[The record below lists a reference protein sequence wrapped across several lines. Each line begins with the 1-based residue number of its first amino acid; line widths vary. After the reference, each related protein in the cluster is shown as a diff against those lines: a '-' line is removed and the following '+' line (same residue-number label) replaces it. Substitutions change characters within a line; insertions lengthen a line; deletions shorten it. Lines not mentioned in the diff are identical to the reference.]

1 MLPSLHLKLA
11 AIHRIHWGQV
21 RTKKSLFLCCLC
33 HLELDR
39 DAVVQCAEPSMGPIT
54 ALLINWLIHTI
65 VSHCDQ
71 EAQRLWGLKDDGTV
85 WGQDSLTAT
94 SP

>member
-1 MLPSLHLKLA
+1 MAGPVDREPLSLLCQLGTVKDVML
-11 AIHRIHWGQV
+11 
-21 RTKKSLFLCCLC
+21 
-33 HLELDR
+33 
-39 DAVVQCAEPSMGPIT
+39 QCIEPNLGPIT